1 MGWSGPARLVSARIL
16 LRKPAA
22 QRGNWMAR
30 SESGGSAGLK
40 LTHAMWSLLCLP
52 LSSFC
57 AVKPPPEVRVKGVH
71 LVLPY
76 LLMGSADVATNK
88 DELKYLGVKHIMN
101 CASEDV
107 DNFFP
112 GTAHV

>member
-1 MGWSGPARLVSARIL
+1 
-16 LRKPAA
+16 
-22 QRGNWMAR
+22 MAR
-30 SESGGSAGLK
+30 SESGGSGLK
-40 LTHAMWSLLCLP
+40 LTQMECALSCLP
-52 LSSFC
+52 FPPFC
-57 AVKPPPEVRVKGVH
+57 AVKPPPEIRVKGVH